1 MLNSVVSRALIHCL
15 SVSQLSHVPLCALM
29 FRLVYWCAACVLW
42 LMFCSAVWTDVP
54 PVCSD
59 VPLSALNWCA
69 TLCTDV
75 PIKFWF
81 AVVTWCAA
89 NLCARIHLML
99 SIDADFA
106 IPWTCQTPQQYCPT
120 SPSSWFPVG
129 RNFLSHAEV
138 SLADL
143 WHVMARGADFGRRLL
158 ASVIEVGVTV
168 THWKSLWASL
178 RQSTVPL
185 NWLEDS
191 SSSIYGTVHAAHLG
205 RILST
210 DWWMTIWFDS
220 TKLLH

>member
-75 PIKFWF
+75 PIMFWF

-99 SIDADFA
+99 SIDAD
-106 IPWTCQTPQQYCPT
+106 
-120 SPSSWFPVG
+120 S
-129 RNFLSHAEV
+129 R
-138 SLADL
+138 SLELAKLHNSIAPHLQARDSRWEGIFWATRRCHWHL
-143 WHVMARGADFGRRLL
+143 WHVMARGADFGRPAL
-158 ASVIEVGVTV
+158 ASIGHIEVGVTV

-178 RQSTVPL
+178 RVPCHWTDWKIL
-185 NWLEDS
+185 PVQWQ
-191 SSSIYGTVHAAHLG
+191 VHAAHLG

-210 DWWMTIWFDS
+210 DWWMTSWFDS

>member
-75 PIKFWF
+75 PIMFWF

-158 ASVIEVGVTV
+158 ASVISGGCHCHTLKITLSIAQTEDRAIELIGRFFQFNLWHGTRCSPRPY
-168 THWKSLWASL
+168 TKHWLMNDNL
-178 RQSTVPL
+178 V
-185 NWLEDS
+185 WLD
-191 SSSIYGTVHAAHLG
+191 
-205 RILST
+205 
-210 DWWMTIWFDS
+210 
-220 TKLLH
+220 

>member
-42 LMFCSAVWTDVP
+42 CSTVCTELMRHLVHWRSNHVLICSGDLVCSQ
-54 PVCSD
+54 PVCTHSFN
-59 VPLSALNWCA
+59 VVNWC
-69 TLCTDV
+69 
-75 PIKFWF
+75 W
-81 AVVTWCAA
+81 
-89 NLCARIHLML
+89 
-99 SIDADFA
+99 FA

-143 WHVMARGADFGRRLL
+143 WHVMTRWAYFVGRLL

-168 THWKSLWASL
+168 THWKPLWASL